1 MVSIFPLDT
10 SGQERRV
17 NTYFF
22 HLSMLCE
29 LGCINLQARKKVIP
43 GLVWCMY
50 KKTVEVDFP
59 LNIVNG
65 MSGEIGCQV
74 KGYVSIFVFF
84 CQLKLVGTKISYF
97 YPQVEIGYSLL
108 GNKTSVYADF
118 SVFIVE

>member
-10 SGQERRV
+10 SGQEWRV
-17 NTYFF
+17 NTNLF

-29 LGCINLQARKKVIP
+29 LSRINLQARKKVIP

-50 KKTVEVDFP
+50 KKAVEVDFP

-84 CQLKLVGTKISYF
+84 VS
-97 YPQVEIGYSLL
+97 
-108 GNKTSVYADF
+108 
-118 SVFIVE
+118 

>member
-17 NTYFF
+17 NTNLF
-22 HLSMLCE
+22 HLSMLRE

-43 GLVWCMY
+43 GLIRCMY
-50 KKTVEVDFP
+50 KKTVKVDFP

-65 MSGEIGCQV
+65 MSGEIGRQV

-84 CQLKLVGTKISYF
+84 VS
-97 YPQVEIGYSLL
+97 
-108 GNKTSVYADF
+108 
-118 SVFIVE
+118 